1 MSDPRCR
8 SCGACCST
16 VTVDPTGWPSWW
28 KDEPAVQDLS
38 NGMRIGVVGSRCE
51 ALVGEIGQRVAC
63 GVYDIRPGVCQRFP
77 VGSEQCMTARMLA
90 NLPPL
95 C

>member
-16 VTVDPTGWPSWW
+16 VTTDPAGWPAWW
-28 KDEPAVQDLS
+28 TEEPATQDLS

-51 ALVGEIGQRVAC
+51 ALVGTIGERVAC
-63 GVYDIRPGVCQRFP
+63 GVYEARPGVCRRFP
-77 VGSEQCMTARMLA
+77 VGSAECQEARKLA